1 MPTIDEQIAQ
11 SLRDAQRSGELQSAA
26 SWGKPLDFADGYAQ
40 TPEELR
46 MAFKALKDAGFLP
59 PEVEATMDKRTS
71 MGVLGDLDQFTKYQA
86 ATAITDAAQNPGGI
100 AGAGVGIG
108 VGAALGAQLAQSL
121 QAGAAPAAAPAEP
134 SRPAEPSSRDQAP
147 TSAPNGPPPLP
158 GSTQWYLGM
167 DGQQV
172 GPLAQA
178 EIQALVTA
186 GTATTDTLVWR
197 VGMVTWTRLAD
208 VPELQDL
215 GSTPPPLP
223 S

>member
-1 MPTIDEQIAQ
+1 
-11 SLRDAQRSGELQSAA
+11 
-26 SWGKPLDFADGYAQ
+26 
-40 TPEELR
+40 
-46 MAFKALKDAGFLP
+46 LP

-121 QAGAAPAAAPAEP
+121 QPGASPAGTSAPAPASAPAESAGP
-134 SRPAEPSSRDQAP
+134 STPAPP
-147 TSAPNGPPPLP
+147 GPPPLP
-158 GSTQWYLGM
+158 GSTQWYLGV
-167 DGQQV
+167 DGKQV
-172 GPLAQA
+172 GPLAPP
-178 EIQALVTA
+178 EIRSLITA
-186 GTATTDTLVWR
+186 GTASADTLVWR
-197 VGMVTWTRLAD
+197 VGMATWTRLAD